1 MIIRATILFLSIITT
16 IPALAKGRY
25 SEKYCHQEGFH
36 CIKVEKGQ
44 KWKDLWPDDE
54 KRHLVMKLNRM
65 NTGLI
70 AGMTIAI
77 PNDLERTALIDLAP
91 FPLTNSPTGE
101 KFIQVDLAVLA
112 WGAYDA
118 DGKLINW
125 GPVAGGKD
133 FCPDVQRQCRTV
145 TGTFKIQRKGDAK
158 CKSNTFPIPDGG
170 APMPYC
176 MFFHGGYAMH
186 GSNEVPGYNASHGCV
201 RMWVDDAKWLNKE
214 FGGVGTTVTVK
225 Q

>member
-1 MIIRATILFLSIITT
+1 MRMRATVILLLIITAL
-16 IPALAKGRY
+16 PALAKGRY
-25 SEKYCHQEGFH
+25 AEKYCHQEGFH
-36 CIKVEKGQ
+36 CVTIEKGQ
-44 KWKDLWPDDE
+44 KWKDLWPEDA

-65 NTGLI
+65 NTGLL
-70 AGMTIAI
+70 AGMTIAV
-77 PNDLERTALIDLAP
+77 PNDLDRTALLDLAP
-91 FPLTNSPTGE
+91 FPLTISPTGE
-101 KFIQVDLAVLA
+101 KIIHVDLAVLA

-133 FCPDVQRQCRTV
+133 FCPDIQAKCRTV

-158 CKSNTFPIPDGG
+158 CKSNTFPIPNGG

-176 MFFHGGYAMH
+176 MFFHGGYALH

-201 RMWVDDAKWLNKE
+201 RMWADDAKWINKE
-214 FGGVGTTVTVK
+214 FAEHGTTVMVK